1 MRQNRAKRS
10 AEDLLRHYRGRA
22 LSWRALGSLTMRA
35 HGYSEAENSFE
46 KAVLAFRLHFG
57 LRRTIGADSVEIPWL
72 SSFKQRF
79 ESLAANHLCVSEE
92 AKGILSSRRF
102 RER

>member
-1 MRQNRAKRS
+1 
-10 AEDLLRHYRGRA
+10 
-22 LSWRALGSLTMRA
+22 LGSLTMKA

-46 KAVLAFRLHFG
+46 NPVLAFRLHFG
-57 LRRTIGADSVEIPWL
+57 LRRASGADNIKIAWP

>member
-1 MRQNRAKRS
+1 
-10 AEDLLRHYRGRA
+10 
-22 LSWRALGSLTMRA
+22 MRA
-35 HGYSEAENSFE
+35 HGYSEAKNSLE
-46 KAVLAFRLHFG
+46 KAVPAFRLHFV
-57 LRRTIGADSVEIPWL
+57 LRRTVGADSVKIAWL
-72 SSFKQRF
+72 SSLKQRF